1 MSGGNPGSDP
11 HDAPRPVG
19 ALPSMGVYALIIT
32 LFGRIELK
40 GALSP
45 GVYVY
50 VGSALRQGLL
60 PRRVARH
67 LAVKKKL
74 RWHIDYLLAHPEAQV
89 NAVVAAEAHSRA
101 ECSLVASLQAEGF
114 SPAAR
119 GFGSSDCRCPSH
131 LLRSPEADALHA
143 ARRVA
148 QSLSKLGLEAK
159 ELLVKTPT

>member
-32 LFGRIELK
+32 LSGHVEVR

-50 VGSALRQGLL
+50 VGSALRRGLL
-60 PRRVARH
+60 PKRVARH
-67 LAVKKKL
+67 LATEKRL
-74 RWHIDYLLAHPEAQV
+74 RWHVDYLLARPEAQV
-89 NAVVAAEAHSRA
+89 SAVVAAEAHTRA
-101 ECSLVASLQAEGF
+101 ECTLVASLLAEGF
-114 SPAAR
+114 EPAAR

-131 LLRSPEADALHA
+131 LLRSPDADALRA
-143 ARRVA
+143 ARHVA
-148 QSLSKLGLEAK
+148 QCLSELSLEAM